1 MSPDLFTFIF
11 FYFLIINSTIG
22 YGYLAAHASK
32 IDFKFFHHS
41 FIGLLGVFILLI
53 ISYTSHIFVSHS
65 YNHNSIIL
73 IIGILS
79 FAFFFLKEKK
89 KINIIKLN
97 IFFLFLFISFIIF
110 KSHDDFSYYH
120 FPYIYYLTQ
129 SELVIGIG
137 NFNHGFRTP
146 SSIFYLNSLFYL
158 PIIKY
163 YFFQIGA
170 ILIMGFT
177 CYHFI
182 YLIEKGLKKKK
193 YDKLFFLSLL
203 FLMFTVI
210 FFYRIAEHGTDR
222 SAQILIFLLI
232 IELLIIINLDKGI
245 KENIIKILIILG
257 VVISLKSFYV
267 LYLAFSLPVF
277 YYFIKDKKIKN
288 ILLIFKSYYFY
299 LFLFLF
305 GNMLFVNFANSGCLI
320 YPVSLTCFEYFSW
333 SIPLQEVLAMN
344 DWYEQWSK
352 AGANPNFRVE
362 NPQEYIQYF
371 NWVPNWF
378 QEYFFNKVSDFIFGI
393 LFLIIIFLG
402 VFRSQEKNLLAF
414 YKGEKLIYIII
425 LILLF
430 EWFYNHPSLRY
441 GGYQLICLL
450 LFLPISNILSNRNH
464 RKNILLKTN
473 VLILIGFV
481 VFFGRNIN
489 RLVNENNQY
498 NFNPFVSPVY
508 RITAN
513 HFLVQNR
520 LKQIVDNKFF
530 CNSYDKRCDKG
541 IRIDV
546 KEKYGYK
553 IFFRKIK

>member
-182 YLIEKGLKKKK
+182 YLIEKGLKKKN
-193 YDKLFFLSLL
+193 
-203 FLMFTVI
+203 T
-210 FFYRIAEHGTDR
+210 
-222 SAQILIFLLI
+222 
-232 IELLIIINLDKGI
+232 INY
-245 KENIIKILIILG
+245 
-257 VVISLKSFYV
+257 SFY
-267 LYLAFSLPVF
+267 LYYS
-277 YYFIKDKKIKN
+277 
-288 ILLIFKSYYFY
+288 
-299 LFLFLF
+299 
-305 GNMLFVNFANSGCLI
+305 
-320 YPVSLTCFEYFSW
+320 
-333 SIPLQEVLAMN
+333 
-344 DWYEQWSK
+344 
-352 AGANPNFRVE
+352 
-362 NPQEYIQYF
+362 
-371 NWVPNWF
+371 
-378 QEYFFNKVSDFIFGI
+378 
-393 LFLIIIFLG
+393 
-402 VFRSQEKNLLAF
+402 
-414 YKGEKLIYIII
+414 
-425 LILLF
+425 
-430 EWFYNHPSLRY
+430 
-441 GGYQLICLL
+441 
-450 LFLPISNILSNRNH
+450 
-464 RKNILLKTN
+464 
-473 VLILIGFV
+473 
-481 VFFGRNIN
+481 
-489 RLVNENNQY
+489 
-498 NFNPFVSPVY
+498 
-508 RITAN
+508 
-513 HFLVQNR
+513 
-520 LKQIVDNKFF
+520 
-530 CNSYDKRCDKG
+530 
-541 IRIDV
+541 
-546 KEKYGYK
+546 
-553 IFFRKIK
+553 